1 MLINRISTEHIMEIE
16 NRYIN
21 ALELV
26 MDLDNIDLVRILG
39 ISLLNRREN
48 HGIGDDE
55 KEIINEVLAEIV
67 ALMIAHATYEDNTPT
82 NAQTDEIIEQAT
94 KLTHKGELKDIIQT
108 LFANAENNQSTNEGD
123 CWIAY
128 G

>member
-1 MLINRISTEHIMEIE
+1 MLINRISTEHIMETE
-16 NRYIN
+16 SRYDI

-39 ISLLNRREN
+39 ISLLNRRDN
-48 HGIGDDE
+48 HEISEDE
-55 KEIINEVLAEIV
+55 KESINEVLAEIV

-94 KLTHKGELKDIIQT
+94 KLTNEGEPIDIIHT
-108 LFANAENNQSTNEGD
+108 LFANDETNQFTNEGD